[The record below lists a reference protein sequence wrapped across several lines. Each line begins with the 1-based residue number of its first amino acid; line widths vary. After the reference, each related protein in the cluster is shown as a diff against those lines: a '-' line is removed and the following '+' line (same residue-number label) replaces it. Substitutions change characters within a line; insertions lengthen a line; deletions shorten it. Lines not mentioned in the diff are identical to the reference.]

1 MTKKSECDIL
11 CNAMISQIKQIRNK
25 KMGNFYK
32 LDAELMQ
39 SGDISI
45 SALALLAI
53 IESLAGYNSKDIKKR
68 GTIKIS
74 NKKLAKKMALQE
86 RQVRNLKKE
95 LKENSLIDI
104 VYDTDNTQ
112 TIVIL
117 HDTTEGKS

>member
-1 MTKKSECDIL
+1 
-11 CNAMISQIKQIRNK
+11 
-25 KMGNFYK
+25 MGNFYK

-53 IESLAGYNSKDIKKR
+53 VESLAGLNAKNIKKR

-74 NKKLAKKMALQE
+74 NAKLAEKMALQE
-86 RQVRNLKKE
+86 RQIRNLKKE
-95 LKENSLIDI
+95 LKDNNLIDI
-104 VYDTDNTQ
+104 IYDTDNTQ

-117 HDTTEGKS
+117 HDTTEVKKHD